1 MTQDRAL
8 RREGEV
14 FQANI
19 EEWRQTHLGQFVL
32 IKGSE
37 VLGFYGSLEKAFKAG
52 TERFGL
58 EPFFVKQIVP
68 ADSVNVSLLG
78 QRVLAPR

>member
-1 MTQDRAL
+1 MAQQLAEEAR
-8 RREGEV
+8 V
-14 FQANI
+14 FEEHI
-19 EEWRQTHLGQFVL
+19 EEWRQSHLGQFVL
-32 IKGSE
+32 IKGSD
-37 VLGFYGSLEKAFKAG
+37 VLGVFPTLDKAFRAG

-78 QRVLAPR
+78 QRILASRR